1 MERRKQ
7 DTEKP
12 KQPAIGPLVDV
23 GLAGLDRNNP
33 LLKGDLRQYRV
44 PPTDNVNLARVH
56 RGR

>member
-7 DTEKP
+7 DTEKS
-12 KQPAIGPLVDV
+12 KQPTIGPLVDV
-23 GLAGLDRNNP
+23 GFAGLDRHNP
-33 LLKGDLRQYRV
+33 LLKGALWQYRV